1 MVKLQTMAAQVV
13 PATFWLGGAK
23 LDSIAVVFQ
32 EPGQL
37 ALKAL
42 CLSELAPDDVLVDVA
57 HSGIST
63 GTERLL
69 WTGRMPQ
76 FPGMGYPLVPGY
88 ESVGRVVNAGANARA
103 RVGDFVF
110 VPGAKCYGEVK
121 GLFGGSAS
129 RVVLPSNRAMTIAQS
144 LADRGVLLA
153 LAATAY
159 HVAPGATV
167 QPDLIIGHGVL
178 GRLVARLAVAAGA
191 KPTVWE
197 TNAARRIGAEG
208 YAVID
213 PAEDDCSRRYHSIC
227 DVSGDARLIDTLIAR
242 LAPGGEVVLA
252 GFYEGS
258 ISFVFAQA
266 FMREARIRIA
276 AQWQPSDLMAV
287 KDMAESGRL
296 SLDGLITH
304 RAESTDSAM
313 VASAYDTAFTD
324 PHCLKMILN
333 WSARA

>member
-1 MVKLQTMAAQVV
+1 M
-13 PATFWLGGAK
+13 
-23 LDSIAVVFQ
+23 DSVAVVFQ
-32 EPGQL
+32 NPGQL
-37 ALKAL
+37 AL
-42 CLSELAPDDVLVDVA
+42 SELPLSPMGGEDLLVEVV

-88 ESVGRVVNAGANARA
+88 ESVGHVIDAGTDARQ

-129 RVVLPSNRAMTIAQS
+129 KVILPSARAMTITES

-159 HVAPGATV
+159 HVAPGATP

-178 GRLVARLAVAAGA
+178 GRLVARLAVVAGG

-197 TNAARRIGAEG
+197 TNPSRRLGAEG

-213 PAEDDCSRRYHSIC
+213 PSEDDPSRRYHSIC

-258 ISFVFAQA
+258 INFAFAPA

-276 AQWQPSDLMAV
+276 AQWQPADLVTV

-304 RAESTDSAM
+304 RCDATESDAVS
-313 VASAYDTAFTD
+313 SAYNTAFTD
-324 PHCLKMILN
+324 ASCLKMILN

>member
-1 MVKLQTMAAQVV
+1 
-13 PATFWLGGAK
+13 
-23 LDSIAVVFQ
+23 LDSVAVVFQ
-32 EPGQL
+32 NPGQL
-37 ALKAL
+37 ALTEL
-42 CLSELAPDDVLVDVA
+42 PLSPMGAEDVLVDVA

-88 ESVGRVVNAGANARA
+88 ESVGRVVDAGVDART
-103 RVGDFVF
+103 RIGDFVF

-129 RVVLPSNRAMTIAQS
+129 KVILPASRAMTIAES

-159 HVAPGATV
+159 HVAPGASGATA

-197 TNAARRIGAEG
+197 TNASRRTGAEG
-208 YAVID
+208 YSVID
-213 PAEDDCSRRYHSIC
+213 PSEDDPSRRYHSIC

-258 ISFVFAQA
+258 ISFAFAQA

-276 AQWQPSDLMAV
+276 AQWQPGDLIAV

-304 RAESTDSAM
+304 GSDAAASDAVS
-313 VASAYDTAFTD
+313 SAYNTAFTD
-324 PHCLKMILN
+324 ASCLKMILN

>member
-1 MVKLQTMAAQVV
+1 M
-13 PATFWLGGAK
+13 GCK
-23 LDSIAVVFQ
+23 LDSVAVVFQ
-32 EPGQL
+32 NPGQL
-37 ALKAL
+37 TLTQVG
-42 CLSELAPDDVLVDVA
+42 LSPMGADDVLVEVA

-88 ESVGRVVNAGANARA
+88 ESVGRVVDAGPDARS

-110 VPGAKCYGEVK
+110 VPGAKCYGEIK

-129 RVVLPSNRAMTIAQS
+129 NVILPSARAMTINES
-144 LADRGVLLA
+144 LADRGALLA

-159 HVAPGATV
+159 HVAPGATP

-197 TNAARRIGAEG
+197 TNPSRRRGAEG
-208 YAVID
+208 YSVID
-213 PAEDDCSRRYHSIC
+213 PSEDDPSRRYHSIC
-227 DVSGDARLIDTLIAR
+227 DVSGDARLVDTLIAR

-258 ISFVFAQA
+258 ISFAFAQA

-276 AQWQPSDLMAV
+276 AQWQPSDLIATKAMV
-287 KDMAESGRL
+287 ESGRL

-304 RAESTDSAM
+304 RCAAISSNAVSA
-313 VASAYDTAFTD
+313 SYNTAFTD
-324 PHCLKMILN
+324 ASCLKMIIN